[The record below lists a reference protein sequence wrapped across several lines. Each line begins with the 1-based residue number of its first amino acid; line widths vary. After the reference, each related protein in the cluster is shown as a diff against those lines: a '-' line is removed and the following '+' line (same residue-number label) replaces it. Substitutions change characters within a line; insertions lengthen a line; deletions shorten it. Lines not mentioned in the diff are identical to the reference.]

1 MLKYLSKMAMDIL
14 PSVVATILGAYIVN
28 HYISNKP
35 DARAGRRRG
44 SRRRPPRTAGSG
56 ARGCREPPRRGV
68 HAKGI
73 SEKSVFEKPITAKPV
88 EKPQEKPEEKAAE
101 KTPERSEDKPAE
113 TASIPADQKR
123 PQAPAREKEKTAIRN
138 IPLTASPAV
147 QPATAT
153 APSSV
158 PANPPATI
166 EAAVTP
172 EERRDANANDLARA
186 AIERLR
192 GRRDSPEAARTPE
205 ALRTAPASQPAGFG
219 SRSSVAAADHG
230 VDAAGRAARPGLAC
244 AAASTRTRPAMMT
257 PAVRRRRPI
266 FQARARS
273 TCRPVP
279 RRSIRRLR
287 GSDNTPMS
295 PRTCCGRRSRCST
308 RSCRNSRI
316 TPAVACDHLGS

>member
-1 MLKYLSKMAMDIL
+1 MCLKVPAFRPLLGVVGMLKYLSKMAMDIL

-28 HYISNKP
+28 HYISNKADAPPVAAAVAPATTLDRP
-35 DARAGRRRG
+35 DPARADVA
-44 SRRRPPRTAGSG
+44 SLPQA
-56 ARGCREPPRRGV
+56 GV

-113 TASIPADQKR
+113 TASIPTDQKR
-123 PQAPAREKEKTAIRN
+123 LQAPAREKEKTAIRN

-192 GRRDSPEAARTPE
+192 GTHSPEAARTPE
-205 ALRTAPASQPAGFG
+205 ALRTAPASQPQALAPVRPLPPPIMVSTPPAEQPGPG
-219 SRSSVAAADHG
+219 SPAQQIYPN
-230 VDAAGRAARPGLAC
+230 AARNDDPNRPTPPADIPGARPLDLQAG
-244 AAASTRTRPAMMT
+244 AAPLDPPAPRERQHTNVAEDMLTGVKSMFH
-257 PAVRRRRPI
+257 AVLP
-266 FQARARS
+266 Q
-273 TCRPVP
+273 
-279 RRSIRRLR
+279 
-287 GSDNTPMS
+287 
-295 PRTCCGRRSRCST
+295 
-308 RSCRNSRI
+308 
-316 TPAVACDHLGS
+316 